1 MDEKIAV
8 QDAGSD
14 LKQIAATLLET
25 EQAVESRVSAK
36 VEAAASDV
44 RSQAQSLAS
53 DVKVLCNLLGYRHTC
68 RFLYRVGAFLST
80 CGWLTVSCAWALR
93 RRQSS
98 ATRAAGSEFCWRG
111 QDASLHS
118 FSCVSWSVGM
128 KHAASPRSCL
138 RAVVS
143 KADISPCTANLHCCA
158 AGIFL

>member
-53 DVKVLCNLLGYRHTC
+53 EVKVLCHPTWLQAHMSV
-68 RFLYRVGAFLST
+68 LYIV
-80 CGWLTVSCAWALR
+80 
-93 RRQSS
+93 
-98 ATRAAGSEFCWRG
+98 
-111 QDASLHS
+111 
-118 FSCVSWSVGM
+118 
-128 KHAASPRSCL
+128 
-138 RAVVS
+138 
-143 KADISPCTANLHCCA
+143 
-158 AGIFL
+158 

>member
-53 DVKVLCNLLGYRHTC
+53 EFKVLCNPT
-68 RFLYRVGAFLST
+68 
-80 CGWLTVSCAWALR
+80 W
-93 RRQSS
+93 
-98 ATRAAGSEFCWRG
+98 
-111 QDASLHS
+111 
-118 FSCVSWSVGM
+118 
-128 KHAASPRSCL
+128 L
-138 RAVVS
+138 RAHMSVL
-143 KADISPCTANLHCCA
+143 ISCRSLSVAL
-158 AGIFL
+158 